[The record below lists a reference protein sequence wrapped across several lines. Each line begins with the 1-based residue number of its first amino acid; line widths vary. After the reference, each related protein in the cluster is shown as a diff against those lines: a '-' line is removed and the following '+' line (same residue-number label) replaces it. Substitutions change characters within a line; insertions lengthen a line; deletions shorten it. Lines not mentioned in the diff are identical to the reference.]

1 MECKDCKYYKE
12 RSSQAVYSLC
22 TITHIC
28 NTKSCGLESDN
39 EVEHMDICYNCKY
52 WIGGGDWGLSC
63 MKDYYNYSS
72 NGFD

>member
-52 WIGGGDWGLSC
+52 
-63 MKDYYNYSS
+63 
-72 NGFD
+72 